1 MSRPGETAAAA
12 ALVECAVC
20 DGTGWVE
27 TDGCDGRGEHRSEAV
42 RCSVCL
48 GFGEVARD
56 DEDEDDG
63 LEGGLGA
70 EVVWEAPL

>member
-1 MSRPGETAAAA
+1 MTRPGQTAAA
-12 ALVECAVC
+12 ALVECGAC

-63 LEGGLGA
+63 IEGGLGA

>member
-1 MSRPGETAAAA
+1 MSRPGEVAAA